1 MTITEQQ
8 IDEIYANEL
17 CIDLEEQRALAK
29 SDAAMHALQEK
40 MLASEE
46 DEEA

>member
-8 IDEIYANEL
+8 IDEIYANDL
-17 CIDLEEQRALAK
+17 CIDLEEQRAIAK
-29 SDAAMHALQEK
+29 SDDAMNALQEK

>member
-8 IDEIYANEL
+8 IDEIYADEL
-17 CIDLEEQRALAK
+17 CIDLEEQRALAE

-40 MLASEE
+40 LLAR
-46 DEEA
+46 EEAEEA